1 MEASSESPSPEVLAD
16 GALAEVLQ
24 NEIVKIGDLRRNR
37 NAPTHYEGIYRY
49 EDLKTIGP
57 VVCDWSLA
65 LEAAGFVVH
74 GNLQANVELECVRC
88 LAPVVIPVALQI
100 DERFVFD
107 SFVDRSEKE
116 KELLSDDF
124 YEVVDEEGELDL
136 KDLAHQWLLLE
147 SENHPL
153 CGRAECQF

>member
-1 MEASSESPSPEVLAD
+1 MEASPESHSSEPVL
-16 GALAEVLQ
+16 EVLQ
-24 NEIVKIGDLRRNR
+24 NETVKIGDLRRNR

-49 EDLKTIGP
+49 EDLKTDGP

-65 LEAAGFVVH
+65 LETAGFVVH
-74 GNLQANVELECVRC
+74 GSLQATVELECVRC
-88 LAPVVIPVALQI
+88 LSPVVSPVVLQI

-147 SENHPL
+147 SDSHPL

>member
-1 MEASSESPSPEVLAD
+1 MESSHETHPPEMTGETL
-16 GALAEVLQ
+16 
-24 NEIVKIGDLRRNR
+24 KIGELRRNR
-37 NAPTHYEGIYRY
+37 NAATHYAGLYRF
-49 EDLKTIGP
+49 DDVKTDGS
-57 VVCDWSLA
+57 VFCDWDIA

-74 GNLQANVELECVRC
+74 GELKATLEQECVRC
-88 LAPVVIPVALQI
+88 LEPVVIPVALQI

-124 YEVVDEEGELDL
+124 YEVVDEDGELDL
-136 KDLAHQWLLLE
+136 KDLAHQWLVLE